1 MKEPSKK
8 EPTPAATTESVDEF
22 FSAKD
27 SNQDLKHFLTHM
39 KQPVEEI
46 EAPPIFQKEEEAQS
60 EEPAPPVDTPDPA
73 DEEMAQLLD
82 YTEEHRLT
90 AEFMLIQLDKGMAFA
105 LSMIS
110 GADMDRYRRRQVRN
124 KADDYELEIA
134 AALVKKYQM
143 RLSLEWMLATALIMG
158 YAPMINKA
166 IGDRQQANMA
176 KAREQENR
184 S

>member
-1 MKEPSKK
+1 MEETKNEPKA
-8 EPTPAATTESVDEF
+8 AATTESVDDF

-27 SNQDLKHFLTHM
+27 SNKDLKHFLTHM

-46 EAPPIFQKEEEAQS
+46 EAPPIFQKEEEVPEADQ
-60 EEPAPPVDTPDPA
+60 PVDTPDPA

-90 AEFMLIQLDKGMAFA
+90 AEFMLIQLDKGLAFA

-158 YAPMINKA
+158 YTPMINKA
-166 IGDRQQANMA
+166 IGDRQKANRA

>member
-1 MKEPSKK
+1 MEETKN
-8 EPTPAATTESVDEF
+8 EPTTAATTEKVDDF

-46 EAPPIFQKEEEAQS
+46 EAPPIFQKEEEAPTV
-60 EEPAPPVDTPDPA
+60 EEPVDTPDPA

-90 AEFMLIQLDKGMAFA
+90 AEFMLIQLDKGLAFA

-176 KAREQENR
+176 KTREQENR

>member
-1 MKEPSKK
+1 MMEEPKN
-8 EPTPAATTESVDEF
+8 EATAAASTEKVDDF

-27 SNQDLKHFLTHM
+27 SGNDLKDFLKHM

-46 EAPPIFQKEEEAQS
+46 EAPPIFQKEAEPEAPPTS
-60 EEPAPPVDTPDPA
+60 EEIPDPA
-73 DEEMAQLLD
+73 DEEMAQMLD

-90 AEFMLIQLDKGMAFA
+90 AEFILIQLDKGVA
-105 LSMIS
+105 LTLSLLS
-110 GADMDRYRRRQVRN
+110 GMDMDRYRRRKVRN
-124 KADDYELEIA
+124 QADDYELEIA

-143 RLSLEWMLATALIMG
+143 RLSLEWMLATALVMG

-166 IGDRQQANMA
+166 VSDRQAAAMA
-176 KAREQENR
+176 RAREEQKQ